1 MMTAK
6 EASLPIAIKQLRV
19 VTNAQKTFNARTSMV
34 ERMQRI
40 ENKFVFKALVNCAEQ
55 MQTAKLCFRTISK
68 KTRRNKSAS

>member
-1 MMTAK
+1 MIVK
-6 EASLPIAIKQLRV
+6 GVRLPIAIPQLRV
-19 VTNAQKTFNARTSMV
+19 VMNAKRTPNARTSMV

-55 MQTAKLCFRTISK
+55 MQTAKLCFQTMSK